1 MDMTLVVCFYQLH
14 IQVVVII
21 TGLELHKRPSLLSG
35 QISDARRW
43 YNGTKLSSSRETT
56 FSLLKEW
63 PYKMGDYNLIYYHI
77 YLCGQ
82 TNSTHICIFWWFFL
96 WD

>member
-43 YNGTKLSSSRETT
+43 YNGTNLSSSRETT

-63 PYKMGDYNLIYYHI
+63 PYKMGDYNNLIY
-77 YLCGQ
+77 
-82 TNSTHICIFWWFFL
+82 
-96 WD
+96 

>member
-35 QISDARRW
+35 QISDGLFMW
-43 YNGTKLSSSRETT
+43 DEKLMTV
-56 FSLLKEW
+56 
-63 PYKMGDYNLIYYHI
+63 
-77 YLCGQ
+77 Q
-82 TNSTHICIFWWFFL
+82 
-96 WD
+96 